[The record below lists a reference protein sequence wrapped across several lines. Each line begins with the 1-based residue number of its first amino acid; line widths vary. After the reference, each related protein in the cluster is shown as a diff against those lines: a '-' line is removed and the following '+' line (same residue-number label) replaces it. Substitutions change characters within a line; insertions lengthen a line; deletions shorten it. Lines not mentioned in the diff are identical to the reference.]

1 MAEEEKK
8 GTVEEKTT
16 EEVKEKPKKVKKVSQ
31 EEYDK
36 LMGQFEKAMNTAAH
50 HQNLSKYYQSE
61 YDKVLKYRSQYLMEN
76 LLPVIDSFELA
87 FKFEAPTK
95 EALNYRMGFEY
106 IYRMLIKSLEDEGLA
121 VITPKVGDLFNGDIE
136 QIVDVIE
143 TEDEKLDNHIAEV
156 LLNGYKLK
164 DRLLRPGNVKI
175 YKLKTTKEVVKEEDN
190 EKLN

>member
-8 GTVEEKTT
+8 ETVEEKTT

-175 YKLKTTKEVVKEEDN
+175 YKLKTTKEVVEEDN

>member
-8 GTVEEKTT
+8 ETVEEKTA

-175 YKLKTTKEVVKEEDN
+175 YKLKTTKEVVEEDN

>member
-8 GTVEEKTT
+8 ETVEEKAT

-106 IYRMLIKSLEDEGLA
+106 IYRMMIKALEDEGLA
-121 VITPKVGDLFNGDIE
+121 VITPKVGDLFDGDIE

-164 DRLLRPGNVKI
+164 ERLLRPGNVKI
-175 YKLKTTKEVVKEEDN
+175 YKLKTTKEVVNEEDN

>member
-8 GTVEEKTT
+8 ETVEEKTT
-16 EEVKEKPKKVKKVSQ
+16 EEDKEKPKKVKNVSQ